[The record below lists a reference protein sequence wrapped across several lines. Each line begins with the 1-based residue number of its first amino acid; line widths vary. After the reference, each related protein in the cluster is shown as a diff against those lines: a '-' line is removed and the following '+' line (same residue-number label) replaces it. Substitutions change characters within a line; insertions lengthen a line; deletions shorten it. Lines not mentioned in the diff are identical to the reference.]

1 MTLDKYHL
9 TKDNDEWKLK
19 KEGNQNAS
27 LKAETKKQAVKDM
40 QDFMKDKTGSVRIH
54 KTNGR
59 IQEERTYQRRNDPRR
74 SKG

>member
-19 KEGNQNAS
+19 KEGNQ
-27 LKAETKKQAVKDM
+27 KATLTADTKKQAVKDM
-40 QDFMKDKTGSVRIH
+40 RDFMKDKTGSVRIH

-59 IQEERTYQRRNDPRR
+59 IQEERTYQRKNDPKK